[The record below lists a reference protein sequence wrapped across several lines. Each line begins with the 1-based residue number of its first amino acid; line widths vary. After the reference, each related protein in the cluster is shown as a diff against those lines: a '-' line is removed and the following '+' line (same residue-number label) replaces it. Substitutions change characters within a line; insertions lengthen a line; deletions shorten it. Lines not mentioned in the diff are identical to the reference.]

1 MRDINPVL
9 VRELRGRLRTPRS
22 YWLLCGA
29 LLLVSSIS
37 LLIYSAEYASMNGQP
52 TFNGSSG
59 HTVFLAMVVTAL
71 VVVTA
76 IAPIMA
82 AGSISGERE
91 RQTFDLIVL
100 TQLRPIDIVLGK
112 TAATFAYCLLFVTA
126 LTPLMAITFLIGGVD
141 IGELTMMY
149 LIIMSTALLYTCI
162 GVYWS
167 SRSQTAI
174 TATGYALATIL
185 GMLLVL
191 PVLVLVLPELL
202 PGWID
207 DRTNTWRQLMLTIHP
222 YATIIFTQD
231 AVRMSSV
238 WTSQYTVFGFT
249 IAGPAMW
256 LLSVAVS
263 WFWSCVCTILSI
275 RQLTPSTIKGAS

>member
-9 VRELRGRLRTPRS
+9 LRELRGRLRTPRS

-29 LLLVSSIS
+29 LFLVSSIS

-59 HTVFLAMVVTAL
+59 HTVFLSLVVTAL

-126 LTPLMAITFLIGGVD
+126 LTPFMAITFLIGGVD
-141 IGELTMMY
+141 VGELAMMY
-149 LIIMSTALLYTCI
+149 IVIMSTALLYTCI

-167 SRSQTAI
+167 TRTQTAI

-191 PVLVLVLPELL
+191 PVLVLVLPEVL
-202 PGWID
+202 PGWIAD
-207 DRTNTWRQLMLTIHP
+207 STTTWRQLMLAIHP
-222 YATIIFTQD
+222 FATIIFTQD
-231 AVRMSSV
+231 AIRTSTV
-238 WTSQYTVFGFT
+238 WTNQYTIFGVT

-256 LLSVAVS
+256 VMSVAVS
-263 WFWSCVCTILSI
+263 WFWSCVCSILSI
-275 RQLTPSTIKGAS
+275 RRLTPPTSKGAS

>member
-1 MRDINPVL
+1 MIVSA
-9 VRELRGRLRTPRS
+9 RS
-22 YWLLCGA
+22 A
-29 LLLVSSIS
+29 T
-37 LLIYSAEYASMNGQP
+37 MNGQP

-59 HTVFLAMVVTAL
+59 HTVFLSLVITAL

-126 LTPLMAITFLIGGVD
+126 LTPFMAITFLIGGVD
-141 IGELTMMY
+141 VGELAMMY
-149 LIIMSTALLYTCI
+149 IVIMSTALLYTCI

-167 SRSQTAI
+167 TRTQTAI

-191 PVLVLVLPELL
+191 PVLVLVIPEVL
-202 PGWID
+202 PGWIAD
-207 DRTNTWRQLMLTIHP
+207 STTTWRQLMLAIHP
-222 YATIIFTQD
+222 FATIIFTQD
-231 AVRMSSV
+231 AIRTSTV
-238 WTSQYTVFGFT
+238 WTNQYTIFGVT
-249 IAGPAMW
+249 VAGPAMW
-256 LLSVAVS
+256 VMSVAVS
-263 WFWSCVCTILSI
+263 WFWSCVCSILSI
-275 RQLTPSTIKGAS
+275 RRLTPPTSKGAS

>member
-1 MRDINPVL
+1 
-9 VRELRGRLRTPRS
+9 
-22 YWLLCGA
+22 
-29 LLLVSSIS
+29 
-37 LLIYSAEYASMNGQP
+37 
-52 TFNGSSG
+52 
-59 HTVFLAMVVTAL
+59 
-71 VVVTA
+71 
-76 IAPIMA
+76 
-82 AGSISGERE
+82 
-91 RQTFDLIVL
+91 
-100 TQLRPIDIVLGK
+100 
-112 TAATFAYCLLFVTA
+112 
-126 LTPLMAITFLIGGVD
+126 MAITFLIGGVD

-231 AVRMSSV
+231 AVRMSAV
-238 WTSQYTVFGFT
+238 WTSQYTVFGVTF
-249 IAGPAMW
+249 AGPAMW

-275 RQLTPSTIKGAS
+275 RQLTPPTIKGAT

>member
-9 VRELRGRLRTPRS
+9 LRELRGRLRTPRS

-29 LLLVSSIS
+29 LFLVSSIS
-37 LLIYSAEYASMNGQP
+37 LLIYSAEYATMNGQP

-59 HTVFLAMVVTAL
+59 HTVFLSLVITAL

-126 LTPLMAITFLIGGVD
+126 LTPFMAITFLIGGVD
-141 IGELTMMY
+141 VGELAMMY
-149 LIIMSTALLYTCI
+149 IVIMSTALLYTCI

-167 SRSQTAI
+167 TRTQTAI

-191 PVLVLVLPELL
+191 PVLVLVIPEVL
-202 PGWID
+202 PGWIAD
-207 DRTNTWRQLMLTIHP
+207 STTTWRQLMLAIHP
-222 YATIIFTQD
+222 FATIIFTQD
-231 AVRMSSV
+231 AIRTSTV
-238 WTSQYTVFGFT
+238 WTNQYTIFGVT
-249 IAGPAMW
+249 VAGPAMW
-256 LLSVAVS
+256 VMSVAVS
-263 WFWSCVCTILSI
+263 WFWSCVCSILSI
-275 RQLTPSTIKGAS
+275 RRLTPPTSKGAS

>member
-9 VRELRGRLRTPRS
+9 LRELRGRLRTPRS

-29 LLLVSSIS
+29 LFLVSSIS

-59 HTVFLAMVVTAL
+59 HTVFLSLVVTAL

-126 LTPLMAITFLIGGVD
+126 LTPFMAITFLIGGVD
-141 IGELTMMY
+141 IGELAMMY
-149 LIIMSTALLYTCI
+149 VIIMSTALLYTCI

-167 SRSQTAI
+167 TRTQTAI
-174 TATGYALATIL
+174 T
-185 GMLLVL
+185 
-191 PVLVLVLPELL
+191 
-202 PGWID
+202 PGVGP
-207 DRTNTWRQLMLTIHP
+207 RPPR
-222 YATIIFTQD
+222 
-231 AVRMSSV
+231 
-238 WTSQYTVFGFT
+238 G
-249 IAGPAMW
+249 IAR
-256 LLSVAVS
+256 LD
-263 WFWSCVCTILSI
+263 
-275 RQLTPSTIKGAS
+275 

>member
-1 MRDINPVL
+1 MREINPVL
-9 VRELRGRLRTPRS
+9 VRELRGRLRTPRA

-91 RQTFDLIVL
+91 RQTFDLVVL

-126 LTPLMAITFLIGGVD
+126 LTPLMAITLLIGGVD

-231 AVRMSSV
+231 AVRMSAV
-238 WTSQYTVFGFT
+238 WTSQYTVFGVTF
-249 IAGPAMW
+249 AGPAMW

-275 RQLTPSTIKGAS
+275 RQLTPPTIKGAS

>member
-9 VRELRGRLRTPRS
+9 LRELRGRLRTPRS

-29 LLLVSSIS
+29 LFLVSSIS
-37 LLIYSAEYASMNGQP
+37 LLIYSAEYATMNGQP

-59 HTVFLAMVVTAL
+59 HTVFLSLVITAL

-126 LTPLMAITFLIGGVD
+126 LTPFMAITFLIGGVD
-141 IGELTMMY
+141 VGELAMMY
-149 LIIMSTALLYTCI
+149 IVIMSTALLYTCI

-167 SRSQTAI
+167 TRTQTAI

-191 PVLVLVLPELL
+191 PVLVLVLPEVL
-202 PGWID
+202 PGWIAD
-207 DRTNTWRQLMLTIHP
+207 STTTWRQLMLAIHP
-222 YATIIFTQD
+222 FATIIFTQD
-231 AVRMSSV
+231 AIRTSTV
-238 WTSQYTVFGFT
+238 WTNQYTIFGVT
-249 IAGPAMW
+249 VAGPAMW
-256 LLSVAVS
+256 VMSVAVS
-263 WFWSCVCTILSI
+263 WFWSCVCSILSI
-275 RQLTPSTIKGAS
+275 RRLTPPTSKGAS